1 MKAYKIST
9 RALEKID
16 SILFKS
22 MLQLVERQLSATW
35 NLEENAADVVLVDI
49 EQAEGKLF
57 WQTHQ
62 QNQLMI
68 AYAKR
73 NVNNAEWFLQ
83 KPLRVQPLIQL
94 LNAITALQLNVA
106 KTAEFENLAVSD
118 INPSKVVPPSTES
131 DNSQTSHA
139 TLEYTFDPE
148 QYLLGLLQVALKSG
162 QAKRFSCAGLPVLYI
177 LPERKQCFTSEINI
191 NQIDSSQRMLYGAFA
206 EHIDTIDLS
215 PETLQEEVTQHA
227 LQAYPIETLLW
238 LTTLYSSHGRLIR
251 GYTKQP
257 FVRLKQWPNFAIL
270 PHHPM
275 HMNLAAFMLKKT
287 ADLSTVA
294 ARTQVPLPTVID
306 FFNACKIIALVIE
319 EDTPEPVVDKNL
331 PEPRRQLFKDIL
343 KRLLDKP
350 FS

>member
-35 NLEENAADVVLVDI
+35 HLEENAADVVLVDI

-62 QNQLMI
+62 QDQLMI

-73 NVNNAEWFLQ
+73 NANNAEWFLQ

-94 LNAITALQLNVA
+94 LNAMTALQLNTA
-106 KTAEFENLAVSD
+106 KAAELENFATSDVSAS
-118 INPSKVVPPSTES
+118 NVVPLSTES
-131 DNSQTSHA
+131 NNAQTAHV
-139 TLEYTFDPE
+139 TLEYAFNPE

-177 LPERKQCFTSEINI
+177 LPEKKQCFTSKINI

-206 EHIDTIDLS
+206 EHIDTVDLS
-215 PETLQEEVTQHA
+215 PEILQEEVNQHA
-227 LQAYPIETLLW
+227 LQTYPVETLLW
-238 LTTLYSSHGRLIR
+238 LTTLYSSHGRLIH

-257 FVRLKQWPNFAIL
+257 FVRLKQWPNFAVL

-287 ADLSTVA
+287 ADLSTIA
-294 ARTQVPLPTVID
+294 AKTQVSLPTVID
-306 FFNACKIIALVIE
+306 FFNACKVVALIIE
-319 EDTPEPVVDKNL
+319 EDTPESIVDKNL
-331 PEPRRQLFKDIL
+331 PEPKRQLLKNIL